1 MASIYTDAVR
11 RARYDKLRSRKK
23 LLEKLYDV
31 LMYPAII
38 LTVGVLLGSLIALVL
53 GGAFGNLSAIIQ
65 NILNFAA
72 AVGTII
78 ALYQHKWKITLGAL
92 LFSLIVPISNS
103 GLHTI
108 AYPFLLS
115 LALVIDIMWAKLQ
128 KEEGFPHFEIPLE
141 EYDQRA
147 KQGEKIIR
155 GRAIAAGNRI
165 AAFPET
171 ACGIADM
178 GDIADDDANIPM
190 APAKLTGYHERA
202 RENAAPGTQCTAQR
216 NAEMDEFF

>member
-1 MASIYTDAVR
+1 MANIYTDAAR
-11 RARYDKLRSRKK
+11 RARYDKLLSRKK
-23 LLEKLYDV
+23 VLEKLYDV

-38 LTVGVLLGSLIALVL
+38 LTVGALLGGLIVLVF

-65 NILNFAA
+65 NVLNSAT
-72 AVGTII
+72 AVGTVI
-78 ALYQHKWKITLGAL
+78 AIYQHKWKLTLGVL
-92 LFSLIVPISNS
+92 LFSLITLISNP
-103 GLHTI
+103 GLNTLT
-108 AYPFLLS
+108 YPFLLS
-115 LALVIDIMWAKLQ
+115 LTLVIDIMWAKLQ

-155 GRAIAAGNRI
+155 RRAIAAGDRI
-165 AAFPET
+165 EASPET
-171 ACGIADM
+171 ACGVADM

-202 RENAAPGTQCTAQR
+202 RENAAPGTQRTAQHD
-216 NAEMDEFF
+216 AEMDEFF